1 MVPALCS
8 PFPTLVDVAWV
19 FLDLGRVDEFRDAVL
34 DPDPI
39 KSPWNDAARAICEG
53 ELVRAADLVE
63 GIGHTA
69 AAAYARLRAA
79 KALEAAGQE
88 AEAAAQYARAEPF
101 NREVGAARFRQGPDT
116 IGSAS
121 AESGRASRQP

>member
-1 MVPALCS
+1 MAQGTPDARPEIVEEIGNPAA
-8 PFPTLVDVAWV
+8 T
-19 FLDLGRVDEFRDAVL
+19 
-34 DPDPI
+34 
-39 KSPWNDAARAICEG
+39 
-53 ELVRAADLVE
+53 
-63 GIGHTA
+63 
-69 AAAYARLRAA
+69 AYARLRAA

-101 NREVGAARFRQGPDT
+101 YREVGAARFRQGPDT

>member
-63 GIGHTA
+63 GIGTRRPSRTL
-69 AAAYARLRAA
+69 AYVR
-79 KALEAAGQE
+79 
-88 AEAAAQYARAEPF
+88 P
-101 NREVGAARFRQGPDT
+101 
-116 IGSAS
+116 SAP
-121 AESGRASRQP
+121 GRPSRG